1 MTKIGTIR
9 GLTVFVHSRRILL
22 VGLGL
27 IALSF
32 CMPQLFTVENVQVR
46 HFLHLALINGER
58 LDLINAA
65 LRLVVLNT
73 VRALPHYCG
82 AFLVADALEFR
93 WNGREAWF
101 CNAGLILLLLYATY
115 RSIHLAYGIYYDFGL
130 PAITAAFFIILFI
143 KLNYRYIS
151 SIKKT
156 LFVTMELAAWQFL
169 DIMPSASF
177 LPVGRGEIS
186 IAIKLAGRL
195 LDGESALDTM
205 GTIGIFSFAFCAV
218 LLFILLRDENYLRE
232 IDALKEQNSA
242 IQAKSHLNE
251 MRTRTYQEI
260 QHLVHDLKSPLTV
273 VQTLVGACKLKCEQN
288 GELEQLELLGR
299 VENSVDHMSQMIS
312 EILYQDKTSLVSVE
326 KLLNRVLAQISI
338 ENYAPYVHLEMDVP
352 KARIRVNGI
361 LFSRVLVNLVQ
372 NAANAIETSRAPNIT
387 IRAGMDGAWVRFQ
400 VIDNGTGIEIQKL
413 KDIWTRGYSGGGSS
427 GLGLFF
433 VRDVVERFN
442 GIIDLW
448 SEVGKG
454 TVITIK
460 IPKEARED
468 GPETKRDDSVH

>member
-177 LPVGRGEIS
+177 LPVG
-186 IAIKLAGRL
+186 
-195 LDGESALDTM
+195 M